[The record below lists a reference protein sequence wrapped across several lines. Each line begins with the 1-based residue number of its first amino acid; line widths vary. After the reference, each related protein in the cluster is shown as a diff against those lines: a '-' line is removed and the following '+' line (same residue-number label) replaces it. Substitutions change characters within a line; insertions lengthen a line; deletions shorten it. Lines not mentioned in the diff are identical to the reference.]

1 MMVIWINILNSW
13 CEMVLAHQGHGAYC
27 CSFVY
32 ETVKIVPSLCCPE
45 LLTKRSTNY
54 QLLLNTP
61 TYMRY
66 VSLIILS
73 FTYTLIFLVIDS
85 RPIWTFSDQLHL
97 QILVHRFSCT
107 VRVNELVILH
117 AHYTFHFCIFPQFS
131 LKYVMRFLK
140 RKLEA
145 LRECA
150 SPVASWDLAQE
161 DLRMCPETKK
171 SLTRRAQNAPG
182 NVARYLYCIFFL
194 EVDINSLGKVPF

>member
-1 MMVIWINILNSW
+1 MLIWINILNSW

-27 CSFVY
+27 SSFVY
-32 ETVKIVPSLCCPE
+32 ETVKIVPSLCCPV

-131 LKYVMRFLK
+131 LKYVMRFL
-140 RKLEA
+140 
-145 LRECA
+145 RE
-150 SPVASWDLAQE
+150 SWK
-161 DLRMCPETKK
+161 PY
-171 SLTRRAQNAPG
+171 G
-182 NVARYLYCIFFL
+182 NVPLRSHL
-194 EVDINSLGKVPF
+194 EILPKKISGCVQRLRNH